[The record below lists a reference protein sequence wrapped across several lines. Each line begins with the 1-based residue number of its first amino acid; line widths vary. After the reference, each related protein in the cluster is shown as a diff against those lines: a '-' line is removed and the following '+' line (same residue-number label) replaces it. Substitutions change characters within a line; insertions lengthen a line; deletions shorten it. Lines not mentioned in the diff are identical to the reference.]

1 MTDMI
6 KFEPKEENRRNFIK
20 VVGIGGGGSNAV
32 NHMFSEGIQGVDF
45 ILCNTDYQALE
56 RSSVATK
63 VHLGK
68 RSLGAG
74 NIPAEGRSAAMET
87 IDELREILSD
97 DTKMIFITA
106 GMGGGTGTG
115 AAPVVASVAR
125 ELDILTVGIVTMPF
139 SFEGK
144 RRRQQALDGIA
155 ELRKYV
161 DALLVISNDK
171 LRTEYGNMK
180 LSEAFKKADDVL
192 KTAAKGIAEI
202 ITVPGYVNVDF
213 KDVNTVMRSSGKA
226 IMGSGYAEGEGR
238 ALAAAEMAVHSPL
251 LDDSDIKG
259 AKNILVYIASG
270 SEEVSL
276 DEVTEIVEYIQD
288 ETGRCSDVIW
298 GNGEDLSIGTG
309 ISVTLIA
316 TGFDYDEY
324 NMQESDSHVKIHDL
338 YKSLTESK
346 TNVEARATVT
356 VEPEIKKPEDSEIKV
371 ISASEAKSTI
381 EPEIKVVPAAE
392 IKTAE
397 PEIKVVPAAEIKTA
411 EPEIKVVPAAEPV
424 VEKKQEPTPAV
435 VVNKPEEKK
444 VVHLLDEN
452 KKEDEEDDLMERNS
466 NDNQSNVNDTSVDR
480 GTTTES
486 TITHVTKH
494 KNPFT
499 ADDDEEDFGIKSYV
513 TDCADTETKTIV
525 KPKVQTGQNNV
536 MSQQER
542 LRRDRLASLTMNYKS
557 MSNIEQFENQP
568 AYMRRG
574 INISMDSQEQ
584 ELSNLSFNKN
594 SGISENNTFLHDN
607 VD

>member
-6 KFEPKEENRRNFIK
+6 KFEPRDDNRKNFIK
-20 VVGIGGGGSNAV
+20 VIGIGGGGSNAV

-68 RSLGAG
+68 RTLGAG

-87 IDELREILSD
+87 IEELREILSQ

-125 ELDILTVGIVTMPF
+125 ELDILTVGIVTLPF

-144 RRRQQALDGIA
+144 RRHQQALDGIA

-251 LDDSDIKG
+251 LDDSDIRG
-259 AKNILVYIASG
+259 AKNILVYISSG
-270 SEEVSL
+270 TDEVAL
-276 DEVTEIVEYIQD
+276 DEVTQIVEYIQE
-288 ETGRCSDVIW
+288 ETGQCSDVIW
-298 GNGEDLSIGTG
+298 GNGEDPIIGDG

-324 NMQESDSHVKIHDL
+324 YTQGPDAQIKNIHEL
-338 YKSLTESK
+338 YK
-346 TNVEARATVT
+346 TVT
-356 VEPEIKKPEDSEIKV
+356 GPKNNEVQTPAVETNDSEIKV
-371 ISASEAKSTI
+371 IPASEAKAAI
-381 EPEIKVVPAAE
+381 ETEIKIVPITETKTEAEAAE
-392 IKTAE
+392 EAE
-397 PEIKVVPAAEIKTA
+397 VKPAVEQEIHVVEIKQ
-411 EPEIKVVPAAEPV
+411 
-424 VEKKQEPTPAV
+424 EKPQPS
-435 VVNKPEEKK
+435 VVNKPEDRR
-444 VVHLLDEN
+444 VVHVLGDN
-452 KKEDEEDDLMERNS
+452 DNDDDDLLERNT
-466 NDNQSNVNDTSVDR
+466 NDSHPSTRDMDGDR
-480 GTTTES
+480 DVTTES

-494 KNPFT
+494 KNPFP
-499 ADDDEEDFGIKSYV
+499 ADDDEEDLGIKSYV

-525 KPKVQTGQNNV
+525 KPKVQTGQKNV

-542 LRRDRLASLTMNYKS
+542 LRRERLTSLTMNYRS
-557 MSNIEQFENQP
+557 MSNIEKFENQP

-574 INISMDSQEQ
+574 INISMDDQEQ

-594 SGISENNTFLHDN
+594 SGISENNSFLHDN

>member
-6 KFEPKEENRRNFIK
+6 KFEPKEENRKNFIK
-20 VVGIGGGGSNAV
+20 VIGIGGGGSNAV

-68 RSLGAG
+68 RLLGAG
-74 NIPAEGRSAAMET
+74 NIPAEGRSAAMDT
-87 IDELREILSD
+87 VDELREILSN

-144 RRRQQALDGIA
+144 RRHQQALDGIA

-213 KDVNTVMRSSGKA
+213 KDVNTVMRNSGKA
-226 IMGSGYAEGEGR
+226 IMGSGYAEGEDR
-238 ALAAAEMAVHSPL
+238 ALVAAEMAVHSPL
-251 LDDSDIKG
+251 LDDSDIRG
-259 AKNILVYIASG
+259 AKDILVYIASG

-276 DEVTEIVEYIQD
+276 DEVTEIVEYIQG
-288 ETGRCSDVIW
+288 ETGQCSDVIW
-298 GNGEDLSIGTG
+298 GNGEDLSIGSG
-309 ISVTLIA
+309 VSVTLIA
-316 TGFDYDEY
+316 TGFNYDEY
-324 NMQESDSHVKIHDL
+324 NTQEPDSQIKKVYEM
-338 YKSLTESK
+338 YKTVTEAK
-346 TNVEARATVT
+346 PNNVAVAETKPVEPETNVEA
-356 VEPEIKKPEDSEIKV
+356 EPE
-371 ISASEAKSTI
+371 
-381 EPEIKVVPAAE
+381 
-392 IKTAE
+392 
-397 PEIKVVPAAEIKTA
+397 
-411 EPEIKVVPAAEPV
+411 
-424 VEKKQEPTPAV
+424 VEKEMEIQVINKKKEEPQRPV
-435 VVNKPEEKK
+435 INIPEEKK
-444 VVHLLDEN
+444 VVHRLYDEN
-452 KKEDEEDDLMERNS
+452 NDDDVLERNS
-466 NDNQSNVNDTSVDR
+466 ANDNQTSARDFGSDR
-480 GTTTES
+480 DMTTEPV
-486 TITHVTKH
+486 ITHVTKH

-499 ADDDEEDFGIKSYV
+499 ADDEEEDFGIKSFV
-513 TDCADTETKTIV
+513 NDCAETETVVKHKVKTEQKNEI
-525 KPKVQTGQNNV
+525 
-536 MSQQER
+536 SQQEK
-542 LRRDRLASLTMNYKS
+542 LRRERLASLTMNYRS
-557 MSNIEQFENQP
+557 MSNIEKFENQP

-574 INISMDSQEQ
+574 INISTDNQEQ
-584 ELSNLSFNKN
+584 ELSNLSFSKN
-594 SGISENNTFLHDN
+594 NGISENNTFLHDN

>member
-6 KFEPKEENRRNFIK
+6 KFEPRDDNRKNFIK
-20 VVGIGGGGSNAV
+20 VIGIGGGGSNAV

-68 RSLGAG
+68 RTLGAG

-87 IDELREILSD
+87 IEELREILSQ

-125 ELDILTVGIVTMPF
+125 ELDILTVGIVTLPF

-144 RRRQQALDGIA
+144 RRHQQALDGIA

-251 LDDSDIKG
+251 LDDSDIRG
-259 AKNILVYIASG
+259 AKNILVYISSG
-270 SEEVSL
+270 TDEVAL
-276 DEVTEIVEYIQD
+276 DEVTQIVEYIQE
-288 ETGRCSDVIW
+288 ETGQCSDVIW
-298 GNGEDLSIGTG
+298 GNGEDPIIGDG

-324 NMQESDSHVKIHDL
+324 YTQGPDAQIKNIHEL
-338 YKSLTESK
+338 YK
-346 TNVEARATVT
+346 TVT
-356 VEPEIKKPEDSEIKV
+356 GPKNDEVQTPAAVETNDSEIKV
-371 ISASEAKSTI
+371 IPASEAKAAI
-381 EPEIKVVPAAE
+381 ETEIKIVPITETKTEAEAAE
-392 IKTAE
+392 EAE
-397 PEIKVVPAAEIKTA
+397 VKPAVEQEIHVVEIKQEKTQ
-411 EPEIKVVPAAEPV
+411 PS
-424 VEKKQEPTPAV
+424 
-435 VVNKPEEKK
+435 VVNKPEDRR
-444 VVHLLDEN
+444 VVHVLGDN
-452 KKEDEEDDLMERNS
+452 DNDDDDLLERNT
-466 NDNQSNVNDTSVDR
+466 NDSHPSTRDMDGDR
-480 GTTTES
+480 DVTTES

-494 KNPFT
+494 KNPFP
-499 ADDDEEDFGIKSYV
+499 ADDDEEDLGIKSYV

-525 KPKVQTGQNNV
+525 KPKVQTGQKNV

-542 LRRDRLASLTMNYKS
+542 LRRERLTSLTMNYRS
-557 MSNIEQFENQP
+557 MSNIEKFENQP

-574 INISMDSQEQ
+574 INISMDDQEQ

-594 SGISENNTFLHDN
+594 SGISENNSFLHDN

>member
-6 KFEPKEENRRNFIK
+6 KFEPRDDNRKNFIK
-20 VVGIGGGGSNAV
+20 VIGIGGGGSNAV

-68 RSLGAG
+68 RTLGAG

-87 IDELREILSD
+87 IEELREILSQ

-125 ELDILTVGIVTMPF
+125 ELDILTVGIVTLPF

-144 RRRQQALDGIA
+144 RRHQQALDGIA

-251 LDDSDIKG
+251 LDDSDIRG
-259 AKNILVYIASG
+259 AKNILVYISSG
-270 SEEVSL
+270 TDEVAL
-276 DEVTEIVEYIQD
+276 DEVTQIVEYIQE
-288 ETGRCSDVIW
+288 ETGQCSDVIW
-298 GNGEDLSIGTG
+298 GNGEDPIIGDG

-324 NMQESDSHVKIHDL
+324 YTQGPDAQIKNIHEL
-338 YKSLTESK
+338 YK
-346 TNVEARATVT
+346 TVT
-356 VEPEIKKPEDSEIKV
+356 GPKNDEVQTPAVETNDSEIKV
-371 ISASEAKSTI
+371 IPASEAKAAI
-381 EPEIKVVPAAE
+381 ETEIKIVPITETKTEAEAAE
-392 IKTAE
+392 EAE
-397 PEIKVVPAAEIKTA
+397 VKPAVEQEIHVVEIKQ
-411 EPEIKVVPAAEPV
+411 
-424 VEKKQEPTPAV
+424 EKPQPS
-435 VVNKPEEKK
+435 VVNKPEDRR
-444 VVHLLDEN
+444 VVHVLGDN
-452 KKEDEEDDLMERNS
+452 DNDDDDLLERNT
-466 NDNQSNVNDTSVDR
+466 NDSHPSTRDMDGDR
-480 GTTTES
+480 DVTTES

-494 KNPFT
+494 KNPFP
-499 ADDDEEDFGIKSYV
+499 ADDDEEDLGIKSYV

-525 KPKVQTGQNNV
+525 KPKVQTGQKNV

-542 LRRDRLASLTMNYKS
+542 LRRERLTSLTMNYRS
-557 MSNIEQFENQP
+557 MSNIEKFENQP

-574 INISMDSQEQ
+574 INISMDDQEQ

-594 SGISENNTFLHDN
+594 SGISENNSFLHDN

>member
-6 KFEPKEENRRNFIK
+6 KFEPRDDNRKNFIK
-20 VVGIGGGGSNAV
+20 VIGIGGGGSNAV

-68 RSLGAG
+68 RTLGAG

-87 IDELREILSD
+87 IEELREILSQ

-125 ELDILTVGIVTMPF
+125 ELDILTVGIVTLPF

-144 RRRQQALDGIA
+144 RRHQQALDGIA

-226 IMGSGYAEGEGR
+226 IMGSGYSEGEGR

-251 LDDSDIKG
+251 LDDSDIRG
-259 AKNILVYIASG
+259 AKNILVYISSG
-270 SEEVSL
+270 TDEVAL
-276 DEVTEIVEYIQD
+276 DEVTQIVEYIQE
-288 ETGRCSDVIW
+288 ETGQCSDVIW
-298 GNGEDLSIGTG
+298 GNGEDPIIGDG

-324 NMQESDSHVKIHDL
+324 YTQGPDAQIKNIHEL
-338 YKSLTESK
+338 YK
-346 TNVEARATVT
+346 TVT
-356 VEPEIKKPEDSEIKV
+356 GPKNDEVQTPAVETNDSEIKV
-371 ISASEAKSTI
+371 IPASEAKAAI
-381 EPEIKVVPAAE
+381 ETEIKIVPITETKTEAEAAE
-392 IKTAE
+392 EAE
-397 PEIKVVPAAEIKTA
+397 VKPAVEQEIHVVEIKQ
-411 EPEIKVVPAAEPV
+411 
-424 VEKKQEPTPAV
+424 EKPQPS
-435 VVNKPEEKK
+435 VVNKPEDRR
-444 VVHLLDEN
+444 VVHVLGDN
-452 KKEDEEDDLMERNS
+452 DNDDDDLLERNT
-466 NDNQSNVNDTSVDR
+466 NDSHPSTRDMDGDR
-480 GTTTES
+480 DVTTES

-494 KNPFT
+494 KNPFP
-499 ADDDEEDFGIKSYV
+499 ADDDEEDLGIKSYV

-525 KPKVQTGQNNV
+525 KPKVQTGQKNV

-542 LRRDRLASLTMNYKS
+542 LRRERLTSLTMNYRS
-557 MSNIEQFENQP
+557 MSNIEKFENQP

-574 INISMDSQEQ
+574 INISMDDQEQ

-594 SGISENNTFLHDN
+594 SGISENNSFLHDN

>member
-6 KFEPKEENRRNFIK
+6 KFEPRDDNRKNFIK
-20 VVGIGGGGSNAV
+20 VIGIGGGGSNAV

-68 RSLGAG
+68 RTLGAG

-87 IDELREILSD
+87 IEELREILSQ

-125 ELDILTVGIVTMPF
+125 ELDILTVGIVTLPF

-144 RRRQQALDGIA
+144 RRHQQALDGIA

-251 LDDSDIKG
+251 LDDSDIRG
-259 AKNILVYIASG
+259 AKNILVYISSG
-270 SEEVSL
+270 TDEVAL
-276 DEVTEIVEYIQD
+276 DEVTQIVEYIQE
-288 ETGRCSDVIW
+288 ETGQCSDVIW
-298 GNGEDLSIGTG
+298 GNGEDPIIGDG

-324 NMQESDSHVKIHDL
+324 YTQGPDAQIKNIHEL
-338 YKSLTESK
+338 YK
-346 TNVEARATVT
+346 TVT
-356 VEPEIKKPEDSEIKV
+356 GPKNDEVQTPAAVEINDSEIKV
-371 ISASEAKSTI
+371 IPASEAKAAI
-381 EPEIKVVPAAE
+381 ETEIKIVPITETKTEAEAAE
-392 IKTAE
+392 ETEVKPAVEQEIHVV
-397 PEIKVVPAAEIKTA
+397 EIKQ
-411 EPEIKVVPAAEPV
+411 
-424 VEKKQEPTPAV
+424 EKPQPS
-435 VVNKPEEKK
+435 VVNKPEDRR
-444 VVHLLDEN
+444 VVHVLGDN
-452 KKEDEEDDLMERNS
+452 DNDDDDLLERNT
-466 NDNQSNVNDTSVDR
+466 NDSHPSTRDMDGDR
-480 GTTTES
+480 DVTTES

-494 KNPFT
+494 KNPFP
-499 ADDDEEDFGIKSYV
+499 ADDDEEDLGIKSYV

-525 KPKVQTGQNNV
+525 KPKVQTGQKNV

-542 LRRDRLASLTMNYKS
+542 LRRERLTSLTMNYRS
-557 MSNIEQFENQP
+557 MSNIEKFENQP

-574 INISMDSQEQ
+574 INISMDDQEQ

-594 SGISENNTFLHDN
+594 SGISENNSFLHDN

>member
-6 KFEPKEENRRNFIK
+6 KFEPRDDNRKNFIK
-20 VVGIGGGGSNAV
+20 VIGIGGGGSNAV

-68 RSLGAG
+68 RTLGAG

-87 IDELREILSD
+87 IEELREILSQ

-125 ELDILTVGIVTMPF
+125 ELDILTVGIVTLPF

-144 RRRQQALDGIA
+144 RRHQQALDGIA

-251 LDDSDIKG
+251 LDDSDIRG
-259 AKNILVYIASG
+259 AKNILVYISSG
-270 SEEVSL
+270 TDEVAL
-276 DEVTEIVEYIQD
+276 DEVTQIVEYIQE
-288 ETGRCSDVIW
+288 ETGQCSDVIW
-298 GNGEDLSIGTG
+298 GNGEDPIIGDG

-324 NMQESDSHVKIHDL
+324 YTQGPDAQIKNIHEL
-338 YKSLTESK
+338 YK
-346 TNVEARATVT
+346 TVT
-356 VEPEIKKPEDSEIKV
+356 GPKNDEVQTPAVETNDSEIKV
-371 ISASEAKSTI
+371 IPASEAKAAI
-381 EPEIKVVPAAE
+381 ETEIKIVPITETKTEAEAAE
-392 IKTAE
+392 EAE
-397 PEIKVVPAAEIKTA
+397 EKPAVEQEIHVVEIKQ
-411 EPEIKVVPAAEPV
+411 
-424 VEKKQEPTPAV
+424 EKPQPS
-435 VVNKPEEKK
+435 VVNKPEDRR
-444 VVHLLDEN
+444 VVHVLGDN
-452 KKEDEEDDLMERNS
+452 DNDDDDLLERNT
-466 NDNQSNVNDTSVDR
+466 NDSHPSTRDMDGDR
-480 GTTTES
+480 DVTTES

-494 KNPFT
+494 KNPFP
-499 ADDDEEDFGIKSYV
+499 ADDDEEDLGIKSYV

-525 KPKVQTGQNNV
+525 KPKVQTGQKNV

-542 LRRDRLASLTMNYKS
+542 LRRERLASLTMNYRS
-557 MSNIEQFENQP
+557 MSNIEKFENQP

-574 INISMDSQEQ
+574 INISMDDQEQ

-594 SGISENNTFLHDN
+594 SGISENNSFLHDN